1 MNHKM
6 IIERINTALSQ
17 LEGVPAVTH
26 DARKRMVISEE
37 MLIQLMQE
45 LDKEEK
51 EKAEV
56 KEHETAEAE

>member
-1 MNHKM
+1 MDNKT
-6 IIERINTALSQ
+6 IIKRINDAIVN

-37 MLIQLMQE
+37 ILIQLMQE
-45 LDKEEK
+45 LDKE

>member
-1 MNHKM
+1 MEKKT
-6 IIERINTALSQ
+6 IIKRINDAIVN

-26 DARKRMVISEE
+26 DARKRMVIAEE